1 MPGKPLRDVLKM
13 PTSTPAT
20 ERPTQGRL
28 AQSARAA
35 LAGRGVR
42 HHCDPPDRLVLAQA
56 DGVPR
61 ARLSR
66 RRRLHG
72 PRQLGDLARRRLQ
85 VRLRAADRRAAVQPD
100 GDPAAGAVRA
110 ARHRRR
116 PRPGA
121 GLPRRISP
129 RGVVA
134 ALGAGRDRDLRHRP
148 RRGDRHRDRAQPA
161 VRHSARDRRADHRA
175 RRVPHPLAAEPR
187 LPLDRGVHR
196 HAARRHRGLLRRADR
211 DGRSGLGRGDPRL
224 RADHRDRDQSRH
236 ALSRARHPRRDRDA
250 AQSLSALRRGADAAL
265 RRQRRGPAR
274 GDQVS
279 RPSIPPSR

>member
-1 MPGKPLRDVLKM
+1 M

-20 ERPTQGRL
+20 DVHSQGRL
-28 AQSARAA
+28 ASSARAA

-42 HHCDPPDRLVLAQA
+42 QHLDPPNRVVLAQT

-61 ARLSR
+61 ARLPG

-72 PRQLGDLARRRLQ
+72 SRQLGDLARGRLQ
-85 VRLRAADRRAAVQPD
+85 VRLHAADRRAAVEPD
-100 GDPAAGAVRA
+100 GDPAAGVVRA

-116 PRPGA
+116 PRLGA

-129 RGVVA
+129 RGVMA

-148 RRGDRHRDRAQPA
+148 CRGDRHRDRAQPA

-175 RRVPHPLAAEPR
+175 RRVRHSLAAEPR

-196 HAARRHRGLLRRADR
+196 HAARRHRDLLCGADR
-211 DGRSGLGRGDPRL
+211 DGRSGLGRGDP
-224 RADHRDRDQSRH
+224 AASR
-236 ALSRARHPRRDRDA
+236 
-250 AQSLSALRRGADAAL
+250 
-265 RRQRRGPAR
+265 
-274 GDQVS
+274 
-279 RPSIPPSR
+279 RPPKS